1 MRIQNL
7 KAIFKNAARVTSL
20 LLFGAAA
27 SFAQQQVNLT
37 AAPTQ
42 AILPDGSSVPMWGY
56 TCAGSTVIGA
66 STATCVPLN
75 PAAAALGNWSPVIIT
90 VPTGAAGGLQIN
102 LTNHLSFTPAGAAA
116 NNIPT
121 SLTIVGLVG
130 GGLGNA
136 PTRVPSP
143 AHDSQIVTW
152 PTVGGSTGFTPPPQ
166 PDRVESFSTEVAAGS
181 MASLS
186 WATLQPGTYLI
197 ESGTHPSIQ
206 GPMGLYGILV
216 VTTAPSGASAGT
228 AYGTPGAPNAVS
240 YNTEVPL
247 IFGEI
252 DPVQKQAVQTAVNTA
267 GFAETTVWSG
277 LPGGCG
283 NPGSPVGVINT
294 CYPPAVNYLPV
305 YYTINGVAFSR
316 TNVAGSTFPT
326 TLGTAA
332 LPVSGTALVRLVN
345 AGLKMHVPS
354 MVGSVTNGVD
364 GTGAPAVVGGFTLVG
379 EDGNALPPA
388 APRVQTEIFMAAGKT
403 FDVLVNV
410 PAAGSPALPIFEDRK
425 SVV

>member
-1 MRIQNL
+1 MSRCKGELEMRPKNF
-7 KAIFKNAARVTSL
+7 KAALINWGLAASVL
-20 LLFGAAA
+20 LLASGA
-27 SFAQQQVNLT
+27 SVAQTVVNLT
-37 AAPTQ
+37 AGPAT
-42 AILPDGSSVPMWGY
+42 AYLPDGSAVPMWGSGC
-56 TCAGSTVIGA
+56 TAGACSA
-66 STATCVPLN
+66 LN
-75 PAAAALGNWSPVIIT
+75 PAVAAGTAAAGTWSPVVIT
-90 VPTGAAGGLQIN
+90 VATGQSLTIN
-102 LTNHLSFTPAGAAA
+102 LTNNLSFTPSGATTP

-121 SLTIVGLVG
+121 SITIIGQLG
-130 GGLGNA
+130 GGLGS
-136 PTRVPSP
+136 PTTAASP
-143 AHDSQIVTW
+143 PHNTQSQITW
-152 PTVGGSTGFTPPPQ
+152 STATVLSPPAGFTPPPQ
-166 PDRVESFSTEVAAGS
+166 NPRVQSFATEVQPGAG
-181 MASLS
+181 
-186 WATLQPGTYLI
+186 ATALVWTAPAPGTYLI

-252 DPVQKQAVQTAVNTA
+252 DPVQNQAVQTAVNTA

-364 GTGAPAVVGGFTLVG
+364 GTGAPAVVGGF
-379 EDGNALPPA
+379 P
-388 APRVQTEIFMAAGKT
+388 
-403 FDVLVNV
+403 
-410 PAAGSPALPIFEDRK
+410 
-425 SVV
+425 